1 MTVSAVAGLAT
12 ALPTGCR
19 FTEVQARVFLL
30 FLNRWGLGGWGGGG
44 GGEAGVFLFLNQ
56 AGGRSL
62 SAFCF

>member
-12 ALPTGCR
+12 ASPTGCR

-30 FLNRWGLGGWGGGG
+30 FLNRGGGG
-44 GGEAGVFLFLNQ
+44 GGGGEASEAGVFLFLNPG
-56 AGGRSL
+56 GGRSL